1 MITISNLKRSG
12 NMQIKNKTG
21 IVTPLLRGD
30 IYLVNLDPIVGKE
43 IGKARPAVVIQ
54 NDIGNKFSP
63 VTIIAPICSVKEI
76 TKPLPIMIFLEKGE
90 GGLKEESYVD
100 CGQIRTIDK
109 NKRLITKFGTFDK
122 TKMLEVDKALK
133 ISLSLQ

>member
-1 MITISNLKRSG
+1 
-12 NMQIKNKTG
+12 MQIKSKTG
-21 IVTPLLRGD
+21 IVEPLLRGD

-63 VTIIAPICSVKEI
+63 VTIIAPISSVKEI
-76 TKPLPIMIFLEKGE
+76 TKPLPIMIPLQKGE

-109 NKRLITKFGTFDK
+109 EQRLITKFGSLDK
-122 TKMLEVDKALK
+122 EKMLAVDKAIK
-133 ISLSLQ
+133 ISLALR

>member
-1 MITISNLKRSG
+1 MPTKNESG
-12 NMQIKNKTG
+12 I
-21 IVTPLLRGD
+21 ILPLLRGD
-30 IYLVNLDPIVGKE
+30 VYLVNLDPIIGKE
-43 IGKARPAVVIQ
+43 IGKSRPAVIIQ

-63 VTIIAPICSVKEI
+63 VTIIAPISSIKEI

-90 GGLKEESYVD
+90 GGLKEKSYVD

-109 NKRLITKFGTFDK
+109 DKRLITKFGSLSK
-122 TKMLEVDKALK
+122 SKMNEIDKALK

>member
-1 MITISNLKRSG
+1 MPT
-12 NMQIKNKTG
+12 KNNTG
-21 IVTPLLRGD
+21 VILPLLRGD
-30 IYLVNLDPIVGKE
+30 VYLVNLDPIVGKE
-43 IGKARPAVVIQ
+43 IGKARPAVIIQ

-63 VTIIAPICSVKEI
+63 VTIIAPISSVKEI

-90 GGLKEESYVD
+90 CGLNEESYVD

-109 NKRLITKFGTFDK
+109 DKRLITKFGSFSK
-122 TKMLEVDKALK
+122 SKMSEIDKALK